1 MKRMSTGS
9 SHNNSGTSTAT
20 AEEFFIDVIL
30 ARHARKLLTAG
41 HLTQLGVFFAQF
53 SDFQAVS
60 WLRKEKDRAGQ
71 IQDFVWA
78 VQRIHQEFLWPW
90 PADSGARSRAE
101 SCPSEPGGSRL
112 VEDNLRQLYIE
123 TGPGPVKHQTDSGY
137 LSHQTVRQDRQS
149 QSSLLTVEAM
159 LRIKEGHGHVGSI
172 ASEEGDLGSISG
184 VQSTLANTPRDSGS
198 EVGAVSRSEAQLTYL
213 LHLLLEAECLDWASC
228 VAVVLM
234 DVMAIIRII
243 SAARASSDDTGA
255 RLYQGLQKVCS
266 DLAQY
271 SHFLA
276 AIKPHMTG
284 MTVSPVN
291 IPTAELSQRPSGL
304 ARSMSDPGAEGDTE
318 RPRKVSETEAERP
331 RVATPSPG
339 KTVDTDVGPDTNSGQ
354 SEGEEDTGCRL
365 M

>member
-1 MKRMSTGS
+1 MSTGS
-9 SHNNSGTSTAT
+9 SHNTSGAST

-41 HLTQLGVFFAQF
+41 HLTKLGVFFAQF
-53 SDFQAVS
+53 PDFQAVS

-71 IQDFVWA
+71 VQDFVWA
-78 VQRIHQEFLWPW
+78 VQRIHEEFLWPW

-101 SCPSEPGGSRL
+101 SCPSEAGGSRL

-123 TGPGPVKHQTDSGY
+123 TGPVKHQTDSGY
-137 LSHQTVRQDRQS
+137 LSHQTVRPDRQS

-184 VQSTLANTPRDSGS
+184 VQSTVANTPRDSGS
-198 EVGAVSRSEAQLTYL
+198 EAGAVSRSEAQLTYL

-228 VAVVLM
+228 VAVVLT

-284 MTVSPVN
+284 MTVSPANV
-291 IPTAELSQRPSGL
+291 PTAELSRTPPAL
-304 ARSMSDPGAEGDTE
+304 ARSLSDPGAEGDTE
-318 RPRKVSETEAERP
+318 RPRKESETEAERP
-331 RVATPSPG
+331 RAATPSPG
-339 KTVDTDVGPDTNSGQ
+339 KTGDTETGPDTSSGQ
-354 SEGEEDTGCRL
+354 SDAEEDSGCRL